1 MIKVNPEYRNFY
13 WSQIQYEYMI
23 ALYTSIDEITKKKM
37 PLFYLNTKVSHCD
50 NHKAAKSALDLSN
63 TKKINSYHKPHQIN

>member
-1 MIKVNPEYRNFY
+1 
-13 WSQIQYEYMI
+13 MI

-37 PLFYLNTKVSHCD
+37 PLFYLDTKVSHCD